1 MAQLVDTAPGTLVPD
16 SPVGADE
23 KVMSL
28 AEHLTELRRRL
39 ILSIL
44 AIGIGSVVGWFLV
57 PNVIRLLKAPLDPYY
72 SGPLYFINPGGAFFI
87 ELKIAVIVGAVLAAP
102 FVLYQVW
109 AFVAPGL
116 MLEERRVIRPWV
128 PLAVFFTL
136 LGVGVAYASL
146 PFVMGFLLSL
156 ELPGELQPLLTAEGY
171 FGFVTTL
178 FLAFGLVMQ
187 FPFVLLLLSKTGVIT
202 VERLRRNRRYV
213 FFGIVLFAVVA
224 TPGGDPVSP
233 TFMAA
238 VMYPLYELSI
248 FLIGRSERARANP
261 TRSLQ

>member
-1 MAQLVDTAPGTLVPD
+1 MAQLVDTAPGTLVPET
-16 SPVGADE
+16 PVGGADE

-28 AEHLTELRRRL
+28 VEHLSELRRRI
-39 ILSIL
+39 ILSVL
-44 AIGIGSVVGWFLV
+44 AIGIGSLIGWFLT
-57 PNVIRLLKAPLDPYY
+57 PATIALLKAPLDPYY

-87 ELKIAVIVGAVLAAP
+87 ELKIAVIIGVVLSAP

-116 MLEERRVIRPWV
+116 TPAERRVTRPWI
-128 PLAVFFTL
+128 PLALLFLL
-136 LGVGVAYASL
+136 LGVGVAYLTL
-146 PFVMGFLLSL
+146 PYVMGFLLSL
-156 ELPGELQPLLTAEGY
+156 QLPGLVMPLLTAEQY

-187 FPFVLLLLSKTGVIT
+187 FPFVLVLLSKTGVAT
-202 VERLRRNRRYV
+202 TERLRRNRRYV
-213 FFGIVLFAVVA
+213 VFGIVLFAVVA

-233 TFMAA
+233 TIMAA

-248 FLIGRSERARANP
+248 FLIGRSERAQAAR
-261 TRSLQ
+261 